1 MGIFDFLKKEDGKEA
16 GFPVK
21 LQATAQG
28 NIVKMADIP
37 DPVFAE
43 GIVGPC
49 IGIEPENGTIVAPC
63 DGKILQLSDTKHAF
77 GIEGV
82 GGAQILVHIGIDTVS
97 MKGEGFTAKAQVGDT
112 VKAGQP
118 IIEVDLDK
126 VKEAGHPT
134 VVITVLSNP
143 AEFKSV
149 NFSEAQSVSH
159 GDELISIDK

>member
-1 MGIFDFLKKEDGKEA
+1 MGIFDFLKKEDKEDI
-16 GFPVK
+16 FPAK
-21 LQATAQG
+21 LQATTQG
-28 NIVKMADIP
+28 KIVKMADIP

-63 DGKILQLSDTKHAF
+63 DGKIQQLSDTKHAF
-77 GIEGV
+77 GIEGI

-97 MKGEGFTAKAQVGDT
+97 MKGEGFTAKAQVGDS

-126 VKEAGHPT
+126 IKEAGHPT
-134 VVITVLSNP
+134 VVITIVSNP
-143 AEFKSV
+143 AEFKTVS
-149 NFSEAQSVSH
+149 FSEAQSVSY
-159 GDELISIDK
+159 GDELITIDK

>member
-1 MGIFDFLKKEDGKEA
+1 MGIFDFLKKEDKEDV
-16 GFPVK
+16 FPAK

-28 NIVKMADIP
+28 KIVKMADIP

-77 GIEGV
+77 GIEGIS
-82 GGAQILVHIGIDTVS
+82 GAQILVHIGIDTVS
-97 MKGEGFTAKAQVGDT
+97 MKREGFTANEQVGDT
-112 VKAGQP
+112 VKAGQS

-149 NFSEAQSVSH
+149 SFSEAQSVSH